1 MNQIKGFIYACL
13 SAATFGLIPLFAN
26 TAILQGVH
34 NDTILSYRY
43 SIAAIAYG
51 LFLILGKTNLKIS
64 RKQTKE
70 ILIAGVGGY
79 GITAFFLLLAYLYMP
94 TGVATSIHFLY
105 PVVVTILMSLIYK
118 ERLSIWVK
126 MALLIA
132 IAGTVCLSWQKGR
145 VQWEGIVFILLST
158 ITYGSYLVAL
168 NRPTLKNMNP
178 STLTFWVLLFTA
190 LFYLLLGFSRGSLV
204 WISSFSFLKDM
215 FLLGIVSTVISAR
228 LIVSAVKLIG
238 SVSSSILG
246 TLEPITAILTGIFFF
261 HEPFTLINFIGFIFI
276 VAAVIMVLYN
286 GKKNSSPTIS

>member
-1 MNQIKGFIYACL
+1 
-13 SAATFGLIPLFAN
+13 
-26 TAILQGVH
+26 
-34 NDTILSYRY
+34 
-43 SIAAIAYG
+43 
-51 LFLILGKTNLKIS
+51 
-64 RKQTKE
+64 
-70 ILIAGVGGY
+70 
-79 GITAFFLLLAYLYMP
+79 
-94 TGVATSIHFLY
+94 
-105 PVVVTILMSLIYK
+105 
-118 ERLSIWVK
+118 K